1 MKAPNDKKQTII
13 LGALGAVLLGVGAF
27 QFIGGGG
34 GSPAPKLKPATQESQ
49 DTAATANVDDRLD
62 NEYVRMPLAQR
73 DPFTPQVLPKD
84 GTPPTAPQPAAPRPV
99 SGYAGVNPMPVPG
112 PGPMG
117 GDLPPQMPYPVE
129 NAGNQASNRPAPPSM
144 KLSGVVIGG
153 RQVALIQTE
162 SGNQRTVKVGDT
174 IGGQKVVSITRRGV
188 VLEGH
193 GQRSTLTLEDN
204 ADN

>member
-34 GSPAPKLKPATQESQ
+34 GAAADTKLKPASEA
-49 DTAATANVDDRLD
+49 DNAAVAAAATEDRSD
-62 NEYVRMPLAQR
+62 NQYAGMPLAQR
-73 DPFTPQVLPKD
+73 DPFAPQVPATDATASSPK
-84 GTPPTAPQPAAPRPV
+84 PPAPKPNPYVPLQ
-99 SGYAGVNPMPVPG
+99 PMPVPN
-112 PGPMG
+112 PGPMVGSLPNPG
-117 GDLPPQMPYPVE
+117 GYASE
-129 NAGNQASNRPAPPSM
+129 NTGNFASNRPPVPSM

-162 SGNQRTVKVGDT
+162 SGKQRTVGVGDM
-174 IGGQKVVSITRRGV
+174 IGGQKVVSISRRGV

-193 GQRSTLTLEDN
+193 GQRLTLTLDDN
-204 ADN
+204 AEN